1 MRDYDDS
8 PKGIAVVNFG
18 NAKTG
23 KTFFQLTMEKPMAI
37 FETDVGSFD
46 RARGGYEKSV
56 GRLLDIGEF
65 CREDNELWLAEDF
78 NIEKEVYL
86 IRCPFFPP
94 DDYTGLGFYNY
105 ILAMNRMITRAI
117 RSSHIKSIAIDTGT
131 WFWQMQHE
139 AEFIKVFED
148 ARSNPAR
155 QEGDR
160 QRLQQLEYRNPN
172 ARMSQIFRE
181 ASIYGKNLLFTC
193 HERVSEFK
201 DNNGNV
207 LRRQSPVDG
216 WSQFEKAATIVTRST
231 IGQSGFPPDAKLI
244 PQMRMFTTGSSLDSV
259 NFRTEYP
266 NWNDL
271 VQYIEDTK

>member
-1 MRDYDDS
+1 
-8 PKGIAVVNFG
+8 
-18 NAKTG
+18 
-23 KTFFQLTMEKPMAI
+23 
-37 FETDVGSFD
+37 
-46 RARGGYEKSV
+46 
-56 GRLLDIGEF
+56 
-65 CREDNELWLAEDF
+65 
-78 NIEKEVYL
+78 
-86 IRCPFFPP
+86 
-94 DDYTGLGFYNY
+94 
-105 ILAMNRMITRAI
+105 MIIRAI
-117 RSSHIKSIAIDTGT
+117 RSSNIKSVAIDTGT

-148 ARSNPAR
+148 ARSNPSR

-216 WSQFEKAATIVTRST
+216 WSQFEKTATIVTRST
-231 IGQSGFPPDAKLI
+231 IVQSGYPPEAKLI

-259 NFRTEYP
+259 NFRAEYP
-266 NWNDL
+266 TWKDL